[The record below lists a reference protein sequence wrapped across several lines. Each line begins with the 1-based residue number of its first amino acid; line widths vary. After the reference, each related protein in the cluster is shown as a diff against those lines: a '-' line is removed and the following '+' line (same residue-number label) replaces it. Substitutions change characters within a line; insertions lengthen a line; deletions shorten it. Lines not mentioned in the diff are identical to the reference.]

1 MKKILNI
8 LLMKRHYLI
17 VEENDVTK
25 VLDVINRHHTI
36 LRNEDLFVGYC
47 RWADEPTKWFIH
59 FTTNSKWDIIRKRIV
74 GGGVSNIFE
83 EKRKVRALTRAL
95 SFIF

>member
-59 FTTNSKWDIIRKRIV
+59 FTTTNSKWDIIRKRIV

-83 EKRKVRALTRAL
+83 EKKKVVREKLEP
-95 SFIF
+95 